1 MNRSPNA
8 TRWLPLITALLAGL
22 LLGLLIGWVLWPV
35 EWTNATLEDLRP
47 DLRVHYVAAVADA
60 YAASRDLPT
69 ALARLG
75 NLADPQGAIQEAI
88 RYYEATNPPGGN
100 IRRVN
105 LRMLAT
111 ALAQAPPPQNR
122 VAPPPL
128 ATAEAAATPW
138 WRWLL
143 AILVVL
149 LLGLLGLWLL
159 RRPGRSQGRTRDTGP
174 ASARPLREAVLSPGV
189 PVPETTPGPGEAGEQ
204 GHAPGPA
211 PWRQDESPKSSWE
224 REPHASPDEGAEGPP
239 APHPSPEALRT
250 PGPEWRPPEE
260 LPPAPRSRPPRGT
273 FVYDPE
279 ELHQEP
285 QFAPETPTTSPAQ
298 ATEAPRAPEAP
309 RPDHGDPPEPADSET
324 PDGFLRIRPGPSAS
338 PEPPPD
344 GPEDEMDES
353 SRPGASGELPEA
365 SSAEEAGE
373 NTRLPLVTAMVQRV
387 QELAESLQEPQGAG
401 ERLLLEEVVE
411 YRYGHRDLEIARPLE
426 DDERLMGYY
435 GVGTPELEPLDTSLQ
450 RIHMVHVWLWDAA
463 SDERA
468 HVPLVSP
475 GLDPGQMALLDRGR
489 DAIASDSQEASPVE
503 AAPDARFEVST
514 QHLRLEGRV
523 EEAAFL
529 AQEPGA
535 GFQMLRVQLRVWYR
549 K

>member
-1 MNRSPNA
+1 MNTSPNS

-47 DLRVHYVAAVADA
+47 DLRAHYVAAVADA

-69 ALARLG
+69 ALTRLG

-88 RYYEATNPPGGN
+88 RYYETTNPPGSN
-100 IRRVN
+100 IRLVN

-111 ALAQAPPPQNR
+111 ALAQAPPPESQ

-128 ATAEAAATPW
+128 ATAGTGATAW

-143 AILVVL
+143 AILVVF
-149 LLGLLGLWLL
+149 LLGLGGTWLL
-159 RRPGRSQGRTRDTGP
+159 RGPRSRVGDTSPPQPAPG
-174 ASARPLREAVLSPGV
+174 RPLREAVLSPGI
-189 PVPETTPGPGEAGEQ
+189 PVPDTGSGAE
-204 GHAPGPA
+204 PA
-211 PWRQDESPKSSWE
+211 PWRQE
-224 REPHASPDEGAEGPP
+224 EGAESRSGRGPHTSQTGDAGATEGPRPDLETAQP
-239 APHPSPEALRT
+239 AE
-250 PGPEWRPPEE
+250 PEWRPPED
-260 LPPAPRSRPPRGT
+260 LPPSQRARPPRGT

-279 ELHQEP
+279 EIQQEP
-285 QFAPETPTTSPAQ
+285 RFAPEEPTPGAQEDPSLEEGAPAHPSPAEM
-298 ATEAPRAPEAP
+298 EAPSSPSQSP
-309 RPDHGDPPEPADSET
+309 GDPEDPA
-324 PDGFLRIRPGPSAS
+324 GLLRIRPRRSATPDHPAGPPEPDMDEPTRPQESLDVPAPS
-338 PEPPPD
+338 PE
-344 GPEDEMDES
+344 ETRES
-353 SRPGASGELPEA
+353 
-365 SSAEEAGE
+365 
-373 NTRLPLVTAMVQRV
+373 TRLPLVTAVVQRV
-387 QELAESLQEPQGAG
+387 QEMAESLQEPRDPG

-411 YRYGHRDLEIARPLE
+411 YRYGHRDLEISRPLE

-435 GVGTPELEPLDTSLQ
+435 GVGTPELEPLDASL
-450 RIHMVHVWLWDAA
+450 RKIHMVHVWLWDAE
-463 SDERA
+463 SDERV

-475 GLDPGQMALLDRGR
+475 GLDPGQMTLLDRGR
-489 DAIASDSQEASPVE
+489 DAIASDSREASPVE

-523 EEAAFL
+523 EDVAFL

-549 K
+549 R